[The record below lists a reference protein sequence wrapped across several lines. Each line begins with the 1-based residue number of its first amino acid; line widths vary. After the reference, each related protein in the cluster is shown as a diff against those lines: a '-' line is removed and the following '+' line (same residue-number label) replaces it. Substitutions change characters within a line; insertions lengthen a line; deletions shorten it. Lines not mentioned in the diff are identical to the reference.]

1 MESLIGLVNRIQR
14 ACTVLGDFG
23 GEGAAALPAL
33 WDALPSVAVVGGQ
46 SSGKSSVLES
56 VVGRDFLPRGS
67 GIVTRRPLVLQL
79 HQIEEGQPEYAEF
92 LHIPD
97 RRFTDY
103 SLVRK
108 EIQDETERLTGKTKQ
123 ISPVPIHLSIYSPHG
138 MCFYLVYVAQKM
150 EIGLMQHVANPQ
162 QLFILDH
169 HDTIMPFVRRI
180 NATDRKVYATRTL
193 LFLNNDSTLKPLA
206 IELSLPHP
214 GGDTFGAISTVY
226 TPMTSGVEGS
236 IWSLAKA
243 YVIINDSCVHQ
254 LISHWLRT
262 HAVMEPFVIAT
273 NRHLSAMH
281 PISKLL
287 LPHYRDTMNIN
298 ALARQSL
305 INAGGLLEF
314 IIFPSKYTMEM
325 SSSVYKSWNFVE
337 QGLPSDLL
345 KRGMAGESV
354 MFPSLPIFVAVIS
367 PMIALLGDDMSFG
380 LGALIPNVG
389 SNLLDR

>member
-1 MESLIGLVNRIQR
+1 
-14 ACTVLGDFG
+14 
-23 GEGAAALPAL
+23 
-33 WDALPSVAVVGGQ
+33 
-46 SSGKSSVLES
+46 
-56 VVGRDFLPRGS
+56 
-67 GIVTRRPLVLQL
+67 
-79 HQIEEGQPEYAEF
+79 
-92 LHIPD
+92 
-97 RRFTDY
+97 
-103 SLVRK
+103 
-108 EIQDETERLTGKTKQ
+108 
-123 ISPVPIHLSIYSPHG
+123 
-138 MCFYLVYVAQKM
+138 
-150 EIGLMQHVANPQ
+150 
-162 QLFILDH
+162 
-169 HDTIMPFVRRI
+169 MPFVRRI

-281 PISKLL
+281 PINKLL

-345 KRGMAGESV
+345 KRGMAGDS
-354 MFPSLPIFVAVIS
+354 
-367 PMIALLGDDMSFG
+367 D
-380 LGALIPNVG
+380 
-389 SNLLDR
+389 